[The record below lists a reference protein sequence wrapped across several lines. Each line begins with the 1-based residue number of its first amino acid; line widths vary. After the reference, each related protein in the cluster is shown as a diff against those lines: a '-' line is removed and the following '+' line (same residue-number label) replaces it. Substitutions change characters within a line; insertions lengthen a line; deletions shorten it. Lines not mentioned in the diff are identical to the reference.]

1 MAKLSDQ
8 IKAALWAT
16 ECGVYSWVIATDTV
30 CADAR
35 VADFFE
41 LPPELAEHGLPLAR
55 YLDRIHVDDRSRT
68 AKAIHE
74 AIVTGDAYQEDY
86 RIVHADQ
93 SIVHVFA
100 IGRCFRDKSG
110 VPSEYAG
117 VIYDMTAEEAALAT
131 DSIFDLCSAAYSI
144 AKNGSDTVVEE
155 LLSKLLRHMG
165 QPVMDGSGEMD
176 TNH

>member
-16 ECGVYSWVIATDTV
+16 ECGIYSWVIATDTV

-35 VADFFE
+35 VAGFFE
-41 LPPELAEHGLPLAR
+41 LPPELAERGLPLAR
-55 YLDRIHVDDRSRT
+55 YLDRIHDDDRPRT
-68 AKAIHE
+68 AKAIHD
-74 AIVTGDAYQEDY
+74 AIVTGDAYQADY

-100 IGRCFRDKSG
+100 IGRCFRDKNG

-117 VIYDMTAEEAALAT
+117 VIYDMTADETALASNG
-131 DSIFDLCSAAYSI
+131 DALLCE
-144 AKNGSDTVVEE
+144 KQGDF
-155 LLSKLLRHMG
+155 R
-165 QPVMDGSGEMD
+165 
-176 TNH
+176 